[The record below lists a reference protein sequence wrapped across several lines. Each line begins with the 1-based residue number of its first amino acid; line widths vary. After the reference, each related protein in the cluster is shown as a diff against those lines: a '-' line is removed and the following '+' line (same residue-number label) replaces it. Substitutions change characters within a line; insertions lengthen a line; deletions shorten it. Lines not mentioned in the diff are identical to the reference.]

1 MVYWQ
6 SWFLL
11 LGTVAS
17 FNPFESQLPDGL
29 SPYGL
34 LPTSSLGPF
43 LHSNGNNQDQHS
55 SLEEHPPWKDIS
67 PSGGPPDTG
76 VTRHYNF
83 TITRDTTAPDGYQK
97 SGILINGQFPG
108 PLIEANWGDMI
119 SVTVNNMITTDT
131 AEGLTLHWHGL
142 TQAKTPWEDGVPG
155 ITQCPIAPGGSFTY
169 TFQAD
174 QYGTSWYHSHY
185 SAQYT
190 DGAYGPMIIHGP
202 VQPEASYDYD
212 LGPVI
217 ISDYSHL
224 SYFEVLESIFS
235 IPPVFPNV
243 DNNLINGRGA
253 YNCNS
258 SSTTTCSHG
267 SSLSRFNFSSGK
279 THRLRLMNTGSNA
292 NQKFTIDNHTMTVIA
307 NDFVPVHP
315 YTTDVVTL
323 GVGQRT
329 DVIVTAAGN
338 PTDSYWMRASIDMT
352 CLNATA
358 SIPTVKAAIYYEH
371 ADTATWPTTT
381 TTTTWESNNCA
392 NDPLNLTVPYY
403 PQTPPSTPAT
413 TQTIEI
419 TLAQNTTGH
428 TLFYINNSTFRSD
441 YNTPLLLLDKSGN
454 FSDPDPD
461 LNVYNFGSNSS
472 VRLIIYNLFS
482 MQHPLHLHGHNYWVL
497 AQGRGTWDGV
507 VTNPMNPQRRDTQI
521 IQPGT
526 EDSPAYVVLEW
537 QANNPG
543 VWPLH
548 CHMSWHVS
556 VGLLLNVVER
566 PDDIERLAIPESM
579 AQTCR
584 DWTAFSNRGFVDEI
598 DSGV

>member
-17 FNPFESQLPDGL
+17 FNPLESLLPDGL

-34 LPTSSLGPF
+34 LPTYHLDPF
-43 LHSNGNNQDQHS
+43 LKSGSNNNQYQHSN
-55 SLEEHPPWKDIS
+55 LEHPPWKDIS

-83 TITRDTTAPDGYQK
+83 TITRDITAPDGYQK

-142 TQAKTPWEDGVPG
+142 TQAKSPWEDGVPG

-224 SYFEVLESIFS
+224 SYFEVLENIFS

-243 DNNLINGRGA
+243 DNNLINDRGA

-258 SSTTTCSHG
+258 SSTTTCSPA
-267 SSLSRFNFSSGK
+267 SSLARFNFHSGK

-292 NQKFTIDNHTMTVIA
+292 NQKFTIDGHNMTVIA
-307 NDFVPVHP
+307 NDFVPVQP

-329 DVIVTAAGN
+329 DIIVTATGN
-338 PTDSYWMRASIDMT
+338 PTESYWMRASIDMT

-358 SIPTVKAAIYYEH
+358 SIPTVKAAIYYED

-381 TTTTWESNNCA
+381 TTTTWSSNNCA
-392 NDPLNLTVPYY
+392 NDPLNLTIPYY
-403 PQTPPSTPAT
+403 LQTPPSTPAT

-419 TLAQNTTGH
+419 TLGENATGH
-428 TLFYINNSTFRSD
+428 TLFYVNNSTFRSD
-441 YNTPLLLLDKSGN
+441 YNTPLLLLGKAGN

-507 VTNPMNPQRRDTQI
+507 VTNPKNPQRRDTHI

-566 PDDIERLAIPESM
+566 PDDIERLPIPESM

-584 DWTAFSNRGFVDEI
+584 DWTAFSNRGFVNEI